1 MFIAQIFIVGA
12 LGLNYYEDRAWLV
25 GDIGRNAE
33 EGEKEG
39 GMSCSSPKEDDDAE

>member
-12 LGLNYYEDRAWLV
+12 LGLNYYEDRALLV

-33 EGEKEG
+33 EGEKK
-39 GMSCSSPKEDDDAE
+39 GMSCSCPKEDDDAE